1 MKSLFL
7 RMTATVTTKL
17 RMFFEQ
23 SVPCSKDRPVKSLL
37 CQEEHISIFIDDR
50 ERYVLEVGYWE
61 CWSWI
66 VCSCVWRVHPLWR
79 VPVDLLRNQGRECPL
94 LQGLE
99 CSAREITLSFPF
111 NWIESFLFV
120 ITILYSVFLLSYVY
134 YRKWSDQSQGKRS
147 GFLK

>member
-7 RMTATVTTKL
+7 RMIATVTTKL

-50 ERYVLEVGYWE
+50 ERYVLEVGSWE

-66 VCSCVWRVHPLWR
+66 VCSCV
-79 VPVDLLRNQGRECPL
+79 
-94 LQGLE
+94 
-99 CSAREITLSFPF
+99 
-111 NWIESFLFV
+111 
-120 ITILYSVFLLSYVY
+120 
-134 YRKWSDQSQGKRS
+134 
-147 GFLK
+147 

>member
-17 RMFFEQ
+17 RMLFER
-23 SVPCSKDRPVKSLL
+23 SIPCSKDRPVKSLL

-66 VCSCVWRVHPLWR
+66 VCSCV
-79 VPVDLLRNQGRECPL
+79 
-94 LQGLE
+94 
-99 CSAREITLSFPF
+99 
-111 NWIESFLFV
+111 
-120 ITILYSVFLLSYVY
+120 
-134 YRKWSDQSQGKRS
+134 
-147 GFLK
+147 